1 MSLLLL
7 ETEDVAWL
15 RDNLT
20 GARGVASRLAEQ
32 VGLDEHRRGEV
43 ALAVTEVASN
53 LAKHAV
59 AGTILLRI
67 VRTPQCAGVEFLA
80 VDNGPGIADVAGS
93 MRDGYSTAGTLGIG
107 LGMIARLAD
116 SFDLHSLPG
125 QGTVM
130 LARFWPRG
138 TRLRPPDAGAD
149 RATSLVEGVTRP
161 ISGGQQCGDGWAARW
176 DGSGASAQAVLV
188 MLCDG
193 LGHGPLA
200 RKATLTAIRAFRT
213 GTSGSPEQIMTD
225 IHQALADTR
234 GAAVAVARIEP
245 DLHRVSFCGIGN
257 ISAAV
262 VTATSKTSLPS
273 RPGTAGDQIRTLR
286 TSTHLL
292 PQGSALIMHS
302 DGLTEHWHPE
312 TIPELLNHSPAVIA
326 ARLLHT
332 AGKHHDDASV
342 IAAHGLW

>member
-1 MSLLLL
+1 MSFLLL

-59 AGTILLRI
+59 GGAILLRV
-67 VRTPQCAGVEFLA
+67 VRTSQRAGIELLA
-80 VDNGPGIADVAGS
+80 MDDGPGMPDVAGS
-93 MRDGYSTAGTLGIG
+93 MRDGHSTAGTLGIG
-107 LGMIARLAD
+107 LGMIDRLAD
-116 SFDLHSLPG
+116 TFDVHSLPG
-125 QGTVM
+125 HGTVM
-130 LARFWPRG
+130 LARFWPHG
-138 TRLRPPDAGAD
+138 TRLPPPDAGA
-149 RATSLVEGVTRP
+149 AQTTSLVEGVTRI

-176 DGSGASAQAVLV
+176 DSNGTSAQAALM
-188 MLCDG
+188 MLSDG

-200 RKATLTAIRAFRT
+200 QRATLAAIRAFRAS
-213 GTSGSPEQIMTD
+213 TSGSPEEIMTD
-225 IHQALADTR
+225 IHQALAATR

-245 DLHRVSFCGIGN
+245 DLNQVSFCGIGN

-262 VTATSKTSLPS
+262 VTAASKSSLPS
-273 RPGTAGDQIRTLR
+273 REGTAGHQIRALR
-286 TSTHLL
+286 TITHPLSE
-292 PQGSALIMHS
+292 GSALIMHS
-302 DGLTEHWHPE
+302 DGLSERWHPE
-312 TIPELLNHSPAVIA
+312 TIPELLNHFPAVIA

-332 AGKHHDDASV
+332 AGKYHDDASV
-342 IAAHGLW
+342 IAAKGLW